1 MDNLLSPKNPGIIAK
16 NLKEEV
22 GPQDDLIQVK
32 VYFFGKEK
40 DIRTR
45 VFPQDKYFHTNHSLT
60 TFLDS
65 INILFQLY

>member
-16 NLKEEV
+16 NRKEEV

-45 VFPQDKYFHTNHSLT
+45 VFPQDKYFNTKN
-60 TFLDS
+60 
-65 INILFQLY
+65 